1 MYIPNIYLPGK
12 LKAEYIA
19 YPKTYI
25 NINCRCKHNTANHL
39 NCGEYML
46 GLTLVLK
53 FSPDQFD
60 NRYVYSSGES
70 YLSPLYKIRQKGN
83 IV

>member
-1 MYIPNIYLPGK
+1 
-12 LKAEYIA
+12 
-19 YPKTYI
+19 
-25 NINCRCKHNTANHL
+25 
-39 NCGEYML
+39 ML

-83 IV
+83 NV